1 MRAHGVSKSLT
12 HSADAA
18 TAPSTPGS
26 STLATPTVLV
36 VDDEPLVRALLTD
49 ALQIEG
55 FNVVTAASG
64 LTALD
69 HVASSTF
76 SSAILDMRMPGL
88 DGMETLRR
96 LRELAPRLPVI
107 VLTGYGDIPS
117 AVETMRLGAS
127 DYLTKPARPEEIGLA
142 VRRALER
149 QQLGDDV
156 EDFRR
161 QLRERGA
168 LVWLIGLSTE
178 IQQAIQ
184 QIEQVAEST
193 FTILIQGETGTG
205 KELVARAIHQ
215 LSTRRE

>member
-36 VDDEPLVRALLTD
+36 VDDEPSVRALLTD

-55 FNVVTAASG
+55 FKVVTAASG

-69 HVASSTF
+69 HVASRTF
-76 SSAILDMRMPGL
+76 SSAILDIRMPEL

-127 DYLTKPARPEEIGLA
+127 DYLTKPVRPEAIGLA
-142 VRRALER
+142 GRRALER
-149 QQLGDDV
+149 QQLDADV
-156 EDFRR
+156 EGLRR
-161 QLRERGA
+161 QLRHRGA
-168 LVWLIGLSTE
+168 AGGLIRLGP
-178 IQQAIQ
+178 
-184 QIEQVAEST
+184 ES
-193 FTILIQGETGTG
+193 Q
-205 KELVARAIHQ
+205 
-215 LSTRRE
+215 